1 MGDSVIR
8 FTTSLLAGTLL
19 CANAAYA
26 QTAEADAGDSATD
39 DSSAIVVTAKQTR
52 SATAIPQSEIQ
63 KILPGVSPLKAIQTL
78 PGVLYITADP
88 WGYNEQN
95 AQIFIHGFAGNQLG
109 YTMDGVPLGDQSY
122 GNYNGL
128 SPQRAVISENV
139 GRIVVST
146 GAGDLATASNS
157 NLGGTVETFSSNPL
171 ATFGIQAAQTLG
183 SYDTS
188 RTFVRVD
195 SGAFGPGGANSA
207 YISVARQRA
216 RAWDFDGIQGGWQA
230 NAKFVHDG
238 AIGKLTFYFDYND
251 MTQPNEDATVFF
263 KPSAGNTATP
273 VQLYTPY
280 TKPFF
285 YPDFDGLSEL
295 LP

>member
-1 MGDSVIR
+1 MIR
-8 FTTSLLAGTLL
+8 FTSSLLAGTLL

-26 QTAEADAGDSATD
+26 QTAEPDTADGAAEDI
-39 DSSAIVVTAKQTR
+39 SAIVVTAKQTR

-157 NLGGTVETFSSNPL
+157 NLGGTVETYSSNPL
-171 ATFGIQAAQTLG
+171 DKFGIQAAQTLG
-183 SYDTS
+183 SYSTS

-195 SGAFGPGGANSA
+195 SGDFGGGTRAISRRRASA
-207 YISVARQRA
+207 HALGISTVSRAAGRPMPSSCMMAR
-216 RAWDFDGIQGGWQA
+216 
-230 NAKFVHDG
+230 
-238 AIGKLTFYFDYND
+238 
-251 MTQPNEDATVFF
+251 
-263 KPSAGNTATP
+263 SA
-273 VQLYTPY
+273 
-280 TKPFF
+280 
-285 YPDFDGLSEL
+285 S
-295 LP
+295 